1 MCSMINQL
9 RGRNLAHVGCTAG
22 LALGLLLG
30 MIAGILIISLIH
42 VVDAASW
49 AALVWIG
56 LTFVLGLAGFVVGG
70 RVSGHLWGED
80 TEGP

>member
-1 MCSMINQL
+1 MLNQL

-22 LALGLLLG
+22 LVLGLLLG
-30 MIAGILIISLIH
+30 MIAGIVIISLVH
-42 VVDAASW
+42 TVDAANW

-70 RVSGHLWGED
+70 RVSAHLWGED
-80 TEGP
+80 TEG